1 MQTEM
6 MEIKAQDTVTGLCVP
21 VLKLGCEGD
30 TVVALQ
36 LMLQGHTNP
45 RLLANGY
52 FGLETELEV
61 KEYQARVGL
70 AADGFVGPET
80 WASLL
85 GVTR

>member
-1 MQTEM
+1 MEINCNKEIMQTTAP
-6 MEIKAQDTVTGLCVP
+6 ITLP
-21 VLKLGCEGD
+21 VLEMGCEGD

-52 FGLETELEV
+52 FGPETELEA
-61 KEYQARVGL
+61 KEYQRKVGL
-70 AADGFVGPET
+70 CVNGSVGPEM

-85 GVTR
+85 DETK